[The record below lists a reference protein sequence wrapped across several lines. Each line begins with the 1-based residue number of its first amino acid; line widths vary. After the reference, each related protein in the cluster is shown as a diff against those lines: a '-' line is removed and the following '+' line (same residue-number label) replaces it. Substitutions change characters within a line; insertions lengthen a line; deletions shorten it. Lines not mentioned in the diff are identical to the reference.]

1 MHGYGGPVKRMHL
14 VSLHDKHK
22 IEPFLRQNLFT
33 HLFECS
39 DLDDHYWP
47 HTIWFGLKDGENLR
61 QVALL
66 YTGLPT
72 PVLMANTDRPCEMMA
87 DLLQRLVH
95 LLPRRVYAHLH
106 PAHVDAIA
114 DDFAVTPRGMFYRM
128 GLRDTSHLWDM
139 DTSRVDVLAESDIPA
154 LEALYRASYPDN
166 SFNSQFVK
174 TGWYYGI
181 RHGSAIMSVAGVHV
195 CAPTYKV
202 AALGNVTT
210 HPSRR
215 GRGLSR
221 AVCARLCQAL
231 MHHGVEHIG
240 LSVKTD
246 NASAIA
252 CYTTLGFEKIF
263 EHGAYML
270 EWKR

>member
-1 MHGYGGPVKRMHL
+1 MQL
-14 VSLHDKHK
+14 VSLHDKHE

-47 HTIWFGLKDGENLR
+47 YTIWFGLKDGGNLR
-61 QVALL
+61 QLALL

-72 PVLMANTDRPCEMMA
+72 PVLLANADRPCEMMS
-87 DLLQRLVH
+87 DLLQCIVP
-95 LLPRRVYAHLH
+95 LLPRRVYAHMH
-106 PAHVDAIA
+106 PAHVEAIA
-114 DDFAVTPRGMFYRM
+114 DHFSVTPRGMFYRM
-128 GLRDTSHLWDM
+128 GLLDASRIWDI

-166 SFNSQFVK
+166 SFNPQLVK

-181 RHGSAIMSVAGVHV
+181 RNGSAIISVAGVHV
-195 CAPTYKV
+195 CASAYKV

-210 HPSRR
+210 HPSMR
-215 GRGLSR
+215 GRGMSR
-221 AVCARLCQAL
+221 AACARLCQSL
-231 MHHGVEHIG
+231 MHNGVEHIG

-252 CYTTLGFEKIF
+252 CYTTLGFEKII